1 MKNISVSEA
10 VLNTVRAKGPMTT
23 KGLVT
28 TIKKPANQ
36 IYTAV
41 WKLVQTGKLNKWGKV
56 VQLANA
62 PAMTAIKPDLTVT
75 VDSSDLPIDSAKRLS
90 EAVSK
95 RKATPFEMKLASKLN
110 KAEEEIAV
118 LRRDL
123 TQMSVNYYD
132 AMAVIKYLESKTKA

>member
-1 MKNISVSEA
+1 MKKMSVSEA
-10 VLNTVRAKGPMTT
+10 VLHTVKAKGPMTT

-28 TIKKPANQ
+28 AIKKPANQ

-41 WKLVQTGKLNKWGKV
+41 WKLTQAGKLNKWGKV

-75 VDSSDLPIDSAKRLS
+75 VDSSDMPIGSAKRLS